1 MKTQL
6 SFALAAALTLVGCTE
21 VAKPQPSAHFGEA
34 VAHNIAVQTVNPNAP
49 KDKRPIAYDAQHAA
63 LAQTRYETDQVKQ
76 PADAAAS
83 QVDGGGNSGGG
94 GGDAG
99 GSH

>member
-6 SFALAAALTLVGCTE
+6 SFALAAALTLIGCTE

-34 VAHNIAVQTVNPNAP
+34 VTHNIAVQTVNPNAP

-63 LAQTRYETDQVKQ
+63 LAQARYEADQVKV

-83 QVDGGGNSGGG
+83 QVAAGSSGGNM
-94 GGDAG
+94 G